1 MKYLKKF
8 IILTILITFVVGL
21 FYYVDRE
28 KYFIGK
34 SYFDYKLL
42 PYGLRPE
49 YYCSPYQMG
58 DHWKYEFQIVVNGF
72 EDYGEGTA
80 CYNDSTR
87 DRYFIIK
94 KSRCTISGEK
104 NESNEKNE
112 KNETNGKSDWSVS
125 FVVSLRQ
132 KHSCF
137 ASDQRSSG
145 TLNVEQSLSRIC
157 NPTAPSISIC
167 NALINNI

>member
-1 MKYLKKF
+1 ML
-8 IILTILITFVVGL
+8 ILITVGL
-21 FYYVDRE
+21 QIQPSKGR
-28 KYFIGK
+28 
-34 SYFDYKLL
+34 
-42 PYGLRPE
+42 LRNNRIAVITLKRAVCE
-49 YYCSPYQMG
+49 YPTSVLM
-58 DHWKYEFQIVVNGF
+58 
-72 EDYGEGTA
+72 
-80 CYNDSTR
+80 
-87 DRYFIIK
+87 

-104 NESNEKNE
+104 NEKNESNESNEK
-112 KNETNGKSDWSVS
+112 NGKSDWSVS

-137 ASDQRSSG
+137 ASDWRSSG